1 MEDILAQKAI
11 SNALNGNWEEAV
23 NNNLQILKQSSKDI
37 ASLNR
42 LARAYTELGQI
53 KKAKATAEKV
63 IKLDPINKIAL
74 RTLDK
79 IKGLKDGESITSGPS
94 SAKVF
99 IEEPGKTKIVPL
111 IHLGDPAVLSKL
123 DAGDEVTL
131 DVHCHRVQV
140 FTNKNDY
147 IGKIPDDISLR
158 IKQLIKLENVFQAI
172 IKSSDSKE
180 VKVLV
185 REVSKGKKA
194 KNIISFPSE
203 KIDYVSFA
211 SPKLFGKQNRP
222 SFPNEEN

>member
-63 IKLDPINKIAL
+63 IKLDSINKIAL

-123 DAGDEVTL
+123 DAGDEVIL

-158 IKQLIKLENVFQAI
+158 IKQLTKLENVFQAI

-211 SPKLFGKQNRP
+211 SPKLFGKQHTS
-222 SFPNEEN
+222 SFSNEEN